1 MLVLEVRGPEGKGSI
16 NQKGNYQGTL
26 MGLEVH
32 VKDEAR
38 FRE

>member
-26 MGLEVH
+26 MGLEM
-32 VKDEAR
+32 AR
-38 FRE
+38 FTVEIRG